1 MEYREIAQE
10 IYRRAQLKGE
20 FTLRSGSKATEYFDK
35 YRFESDPVLLRAIAA
50 ALVPLVPRDVDALA
64 GVELGGVPIATVLSQ
79 LTGLPAFF
87 VRKEAKRYG
96 TCQLAEGGEIDGL
109 RLAIVEDVVTT
120 GGQLLESIREL
131 RKRRAHVAH
140 ALAVIDRGQG
150 GSAQL
155 AAVDVELRTLFSLD
169 DLRA

>member
-1 MEYREIAQE
+1 MEHREIAQE
-10 IYRRAQLKGE
+10 IYRRAQLTGE

-35 YRFESDPVLLRAIAA
+35 YRFESDPVLLRAIAE

-87 VRKEAKRYG
+87 VRKEAKKYG
-96 TCQLAEGGEIDGL
+96 TCQLAEGGEIDGR

-150 GSAQL
+150 GAAQL
-155 AAVDVELRTLFSLD
+155 AAVDVELRALFSLD
-169 DLRA
+169 DLRT

>member
-1 MEYREIAQE
+1 MEHREIAKQ

-35 YRFESDPVLLRAIAA
+35 YRFESDPVLLRAIAE

-87 VRKEAKRYG
+87 VRKEAKKYG
-96 TCQLAEGGEIDGL
+96 TCQLA
-109 RLAIVEDVVTT
+109 
-120 GGQLLESIREL
+120 
-131 RKRRAHVAH
+131 
-140 ALAVIDRGQG
+140 
-150 GSAQL
+150 
-155 AAVDVELRTLFSLD
+155 
-169 DLRA
+169 

>member
-1 MEYREIAQE
+1 MERTELAKE

-20 FTLRSGSKATEYFDK
+20 FTLRSGSKAVEYFDK
-35 YRFESDPVLLRAIAA
+35 YRFESDPRLLRAIAE
-50 ALVPLVPRDVDALA
+50 ALAPLVPRDIDALA
-64 GVELGGVPIATVLSQ
+64 GLELGGVPIATVLSQ

-87 VRKEAKRYG
+87 VRKQAKKYG

-120 GGQLLESIREL
+120 GGQILESTREL
-131 RKRRAHVAH
+131 RKRRAHVTH

-150 GSAQL
+150 GAAQL
-155 AAVDVELRTLFSLD
+155 AAVDVELRALFSLD
-169 DLRA
+169 DLRT